1 MRRSLINIGISAF
14 VVLVLCNGCASSR
27 MRSVANPQFK
37 GRQYERILVA
47 SRAPHLD
54 QQADAEDIFIKK
66 LSKTDAECLRSLD
79 VIFPGREYTDAEL
92 FSTLRQ
98 NKVDAMLIVRQTDYY
113 EDEITYSQTYGHLS
127 ATTYYHGHFDQT
139 QGYAGGSTTTR
150 TIRKPRVRHQVEL
163 YDVASKQV
171 AWMGGSFTKGN
182 AYARFKNLM
191 DALASETR
199 KELLAHGFVVK
210 KE

>member
-1 MRRSLINIGISAF
+1 M
-14 VVLVLCNGCASSR
+14 LCNGCASSR
-27 MRSVANPQFK
+27 MRSVASPQFK
-37 GRQYERILVA
+37 GRQYKRILIA

-54 QQADAEDIFIKK
+54 QQADAEDIFVKK
-66 LSKTDAECLRSLD
+66 LSKTNTECLRSLD
-79 VIFPGREYTDAEL
+79 FIFPGREYTDAEL

-127 ATTYYHGHFDQT
+127 ATTYYYGHFDQT
-139 QGYAGGSTTTR
+139 QGYAGGSTMTQ

-163 YDVASKQV
+163 YDVASKEV

-191 DALASETR
+191 KALASETR
-199 KELLAHGFVVK
+199 KELLAHGFVAK
-210 KE
+210 AD